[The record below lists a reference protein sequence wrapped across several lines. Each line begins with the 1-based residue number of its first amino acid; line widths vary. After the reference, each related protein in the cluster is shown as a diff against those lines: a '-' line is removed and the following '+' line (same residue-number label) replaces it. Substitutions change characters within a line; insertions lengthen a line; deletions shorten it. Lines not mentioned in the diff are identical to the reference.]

1 MSSNFPGKE
10 KKIKEK
16 KKERRKRIVLNFNC
30 DSEVIRTLRGSAT
43 DPANFSDLSFF
54 LLVAFDAKK
63 EKYRKL
69 GVGIYFYFSARA
81 SFFFM
86 ASSLLMIGWSS

>member
-1 MSSNFPGKE
+1 MSSNFPGKG

-43 DPANFSDLSFF
+43 DPANFFDLSFL

-69 GVGIYFYFSARA
+69 GVDYFFRS
-81 SFFFM
+81 
-86 ASSLLMIGWSS
+86 